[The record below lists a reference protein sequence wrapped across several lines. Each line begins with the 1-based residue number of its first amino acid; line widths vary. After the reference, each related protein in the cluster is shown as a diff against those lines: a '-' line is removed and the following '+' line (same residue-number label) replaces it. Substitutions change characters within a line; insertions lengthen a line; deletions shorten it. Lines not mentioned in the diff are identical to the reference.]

1 MKSLKKSIFYVLII
15 TAAFSFEAQSAVSE
29 VQGCNLKKGTSMDDV
44 IALSDQMNQ
53 IQDGDGYIEKRFGQ
67 LIMQPIV
74 EQAEKS
80 EFDFYFLNFWGN
92 YQIYGNDMSE
102 WVDQGKGDKLMIR
115 MGQILDCRTLNL
127 FNTTVTREYPGD

>member
-1 MKSLKKSIFYVLII
+1 
-15 TAAFSFEAQSAVSE
+15 
-29 VQGCNLKKGTSMDDV
+29 MDDV

-53 IQDGDGYIEKRFGQ
+53 LQDGDGYIEKRFGQ

-74 EQAEKS
+74 EQTEKS

-102 WVDQGKGDKLMIR
+102 WADQGKGDKFMTK
-115 MGQILDCRTLNL
+115 MGQMLDCRTLNL

>member
-1 MKSLKKSIFYVLII
+1 MKSLKKSIFYILII
-15 TAAFSFEAQSAVSE
+15 TAAFSYEAQSAVSE
-29 VQGCNLKKGTSMDDV
+29 VQGCNLKQGTSMDDV

-53 IQDGDGYIEKRFGQ
+53 LQDGDGYIEKRFGQ

-74 EQAEKS
+74 EQTEKS

>member
-1 MKSLKKSIFYVLII
+1 MKSLKKSIFYILII
-15 TAAFSFEAQSAVSE
+15 TAAFSYEAQSAVSE
-29 VQGCNLKKGTSMDDV
+29 VQGCNFKNGTSMDDV

-92 YQIYGNDMSE
+92 YQFME
-102 WVDQGKGDKLMIR
+102 MI
-115 MGQILDCRTLNL
+115 
-127 FNTTVTREYPGD
+127 